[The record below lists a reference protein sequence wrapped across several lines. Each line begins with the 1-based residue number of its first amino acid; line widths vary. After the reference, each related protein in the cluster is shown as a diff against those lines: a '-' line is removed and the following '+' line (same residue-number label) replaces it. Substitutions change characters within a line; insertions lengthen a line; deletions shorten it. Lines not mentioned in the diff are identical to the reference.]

1 MPRGLPVVIPVKLQG
16 GLVSAF
22 KNLAEKKGSFI
33 LDSGDGFSKEG
44 RYSFAGLNPLH
55 TFSSTGGFV
64 TIDDHTVIDNPF
76 LSLQRFINISNNLT
90 GDPYL
95 PFTGGMVGFVSFEW
109 GSAKGNMASN
119 SNVPDVYFGMY
130 DTVVTYDHLEGTA
143 WVSSLGLK
151 EDGSEDASLA
161 KARADE
167 LATALYASNEA
178 DYKSLRFY
186 PPLSGNHPIISALTK
201 DKFISG
207 FNELK
212 GVKKLPLFAQQFI
225 SPTHKSP
232 WQVYL
237 DLRSKNQATFA
248 GYINC
253 GDFHILSA
261 SRTCLV
267 KVSGGIINLRPVK
280 GSRGKAIDKDE
291 DSKRINELMYGE
303 EVQASHRYLV
313 ADIMKNLNGVC
324 DSKSVAVEDVAHIE
338 SDNKAHHLV
347 SAVSGRKSS
356 GSTVLDCLL
365 SVLPVVSD
373 GDIAPIISRVEGAPR
388 NVYTGTVGY
397 IGCNGIAEFNSAY
410 RTLVFKD
417 TIGYLHAGT
426 EVGIEADPEEAYIN
440 VGKAVEN
447 IFELVRQHN

>member
-1 MPRGLPVVIPVKLQG
+1 MPVVIPIKLKD

-44 RYSFAGLNPLH
+44 KYSFAGLNPLH
-55 TFSSTGGFV
+55 TFSSAGGFV
-64 TIDDHTVIDNPF
+64 TIDGHTAIDNPF
-76 LSLQRFINISNNLT
+76 LSLQRFINISNGLT

-95 PFTGGMVGFVSFEW
+95 PFAGGMVGFVSFEW

-161 KARADE
+161 KTRADE
-167 LATALYASNEA
+167 LAALLYSSDNANF
-178 DYKSLRFY
+178 KSFLCY
-186 PPLSGNHPIISALTK
+186 PPLYGNHPIISTLTK

-212 GVKKLPLFAQQFI
+212 GVKKLPLFAQQFV

-267 KVSGGIINLRPVK
+267 KVSGGNVNLRPVK
-280 GSRGKAIDKDE
+280 GSRGKTADKDE
-291 DSKRINELMYGE
+291 DSKRINELVHGE

-313 ADIMKNLNGVC
+313 ADIMKNLHGVC
-324 DSKSVAVEDVAHIE
+324 DSKSVSAEDVAHIE
-338 SDNKAHHLV
+338 SDNRAHHLV
-347 SAVSGRKSS
+347 SAISGRKKS
-356 GSTVLDCLL
+356 GSTALDCLL

-397 IGCNGIAEFNSAY
+397 IGCNGVAEFNSAY

-426 EVGIEADPEEAYIN
+426 EVGLDADPEEAYIN
-440 VGKAVEN
+440 IGKAVEN